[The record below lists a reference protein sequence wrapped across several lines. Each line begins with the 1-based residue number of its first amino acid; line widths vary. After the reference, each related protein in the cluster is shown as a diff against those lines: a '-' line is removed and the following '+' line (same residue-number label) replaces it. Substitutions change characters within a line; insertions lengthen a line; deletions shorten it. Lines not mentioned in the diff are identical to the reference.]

1 MWDTVWPYGEVRSSL
16 NAANSHRAHLTVP
29 ACCGSCDLQYV
40 VPYKDCVFFPTEPG
54 GQTRR
59 RANPLETHKGARF
72 TSRAA
77 RSCPVRQNVPI
88 TVHYQARE
96 QRPDNPQVARHALAD
111 PFRPPTF
118 RLCVSTD
125 LSLREPTLQIQ
136 CERFIG
142 VKKVSYA
149 GLTVTYHIGRKQR

>member
-16 NAANSHRAHLTVP
+16 NAANSHRAHLTMP
-29 ACCGSCDLQYV
+29 PCGGSCDLQYV

-77 RSCPVRQNVPI
+77 RSCHRLLPSEGTTSCQ
-88 TVHYQARE
+88 TTGS
-96 QRPDNPQVARHALAD
+96 
-111 PFRPPTF
+111 PP
-118 RLCVSTD
+118 C
-125 LSLREPTLQIQ
+125 
-136 CERFIG
+136 
-142 VKKVSYA
+142 
-149 GLTVTYHIGRKQR
+149 